1 MTICGEGSEDA
12 DAQGVDGAG
21 VAFEAMTSPDF
32 SGFSRSMEISSSKS
46 DTDADEA
53 DAHLFFF
60 VSTSNSGEVNSLF
73 LLAVT
78 AVDIGVPSLLI
89 TFANF
94 CTSTVSAKNF
104 ARGRL
109 PVEYLIPLFTHYKSM
124 AIV

>member
-12 DAQGVDGAG
+12 DAEGIDGAG
-21 VAFEAMTSPDF
+21 VAFQAMISPDL
-32 SGFSRSMEISSSKS
+32 SGFSRSMEISRSKS
-46 DTDADEA
+46 DTDEA

-124 AIV
+124 VIV